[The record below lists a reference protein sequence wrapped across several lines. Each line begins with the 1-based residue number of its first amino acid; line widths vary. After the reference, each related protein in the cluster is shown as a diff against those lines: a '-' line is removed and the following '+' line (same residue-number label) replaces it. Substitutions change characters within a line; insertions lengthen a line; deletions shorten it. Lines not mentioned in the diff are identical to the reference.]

1 MFFLRMLS
9 IFVTFQNSPLWDASQ
24 RKISASSNKPT
35 FFFRARRA
43 LWIEYSN
50 SPSRDVLNSNLV
62 LFMHMCDKLDILHY
76 VLLESVLDIGL
87 QQYADPAYSLP
98 YFNLQNPNFSNPFT
112 KKYYYQVF
120 CGWCTSLSFKV
131 IFFENQLSQLQP
143 FTASVGTQLKCMI
156 FFSILLDQLLYVLDL
171 ICIHCI
177 MLLGSY

>member
-1 MFFLRMLS
+1 MLS

-24 RKISASSNKPT
+24 RKISASSNKPA

-98 YFNLQNPNFSNPFT
+98 YFNL
-112 KKYYYQVF
+112 
-120 CGWCTSLSFKV
+120 
-131 IFFENQLSQLQP
+131 
-143 FTASVGTQLKCMI
+143 
-156 FFSILLDQLLYVLDL
+156 
-171 ICIHCI
+171 
-177 MLLGSY
+177 